1 MIIRSSSYGIGDLEH
16 EVSKA
21 YGGVDAESPP
31 LALRCLL
38 VLRVVFFEPLLH
50 LHLQHLW
57 SSLDVSDA
65 PKTSLELEPDDKLP
79 KPEPDKED
87 SDEDE

>member
-38 VLRVVFFEPLLH
+38 VLRVFFFEPLSH

-65 PKTSLELEPDDKLP
+65 TEISLELELDDELS
-79 KPEPDKED
+79 KPEPDKD
-87 SDEDE
+87 DPDEDE